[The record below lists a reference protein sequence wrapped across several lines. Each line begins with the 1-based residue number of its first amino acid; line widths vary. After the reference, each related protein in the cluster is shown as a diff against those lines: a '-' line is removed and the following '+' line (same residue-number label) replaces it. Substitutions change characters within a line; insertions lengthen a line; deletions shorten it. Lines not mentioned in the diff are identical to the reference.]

1 MRAPSSWPN
10 HLSKAYLLIPPP
22 CGTFQHMNEG
32 GEKYTKDHSTF
43 QIFAWHVQ
51 RDMFKIR
58 RIFLHIFYIFSTYFF
73 YIFSTYFSPRPD
85 LPNCLRR
92 QCDAEEMPNAILG
105 RGGAMH
111 ESEKW
116 KWSRSVMSDPS
127 RPHGLQPTRLLCPR
141 DFPGKSTG
149 VGCHCL
155 LRYTIGVSVNLTPR
169 FEPKYKRFHY

>member
-1 MRAPSSWPN
+1 MRAPSSRPN

-51 RDMFKIR
+51 RDTFKIR
-58 RIFLHIFYIFSTYFF
+58 RIFLHI
-73 YIFSTYFSPRPD
+73 SPRPD

-92 QCDAEEMPNAILG
+92 QCDAEEMPNAIFG

-116 KWSRSVMSDPS
+116 KWSRSVMFDPS

-155 LRYTIGVSVNLTPR
+155 LCYAIGVSANLTPR
-169 FEPKYKRFHY
+169 FEPKYKRFHYYIIWSLRDFHIQ

>member
-58 RIFLHIFYIFSTYFF
+58 RIFLHIFYIFFLHIF
-73 YIFSTYFSPRPD
+73 YIFFSQARPPK
-85 LPNCLRR
+85 LPQETVWCWRDAKCNSWQRR
-92 QCDAEEMPNAILG
+92 SNAW
-105 RGGAMH
+105 
-111 ESEKW
+111 KW
-116 KWSRSVMSDPS
+116 KVKVKSLSHVRPFATPWTATYQAPLSMGFSRQEYWSGLPLPSPLHHRCFSKSDS
-127 RPHGLQPTRLLCPR
+127 QVWTQ
-141 DFPGKSTG
+141 
-149 VGCHCL
+149 
-155 LRYTIGVSVNLTPR
+155 I
-169 FEPKYKRFHY
+169 